1 MREKGV
7 DGEIA
12 VVVVVV
18 GRHDVN
24 AQNQHAAVA
33 LLFML
38 LSLLLLLL
46 LWELKLRPAHQDDD
60 SVDAFP
66 HSLYSRPVAPGQT
79 WSCIKLQSLLG
90 MVMADVERNIEVQA
104 SGATPGTRTCT

>member
-12 VVVVVV
+12 VVVVV

-46 LWELKLRPAHQDDD
+46 LL
-60 SVDAFP
+60 
-66 HSLYSRPVAPGQT
+66 
-79 WSCIKLQSLLG
+79 
-90 MVMADVERNIEVQA
+90 
-104 SGATPGTRTCT
+104 